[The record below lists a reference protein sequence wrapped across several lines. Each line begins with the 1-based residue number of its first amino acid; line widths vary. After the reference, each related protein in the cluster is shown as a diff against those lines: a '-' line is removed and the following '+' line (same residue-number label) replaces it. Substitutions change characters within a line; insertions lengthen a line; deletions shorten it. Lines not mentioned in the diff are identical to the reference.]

1 MSTQLVTVATFN
13 FATDP
18 NLLLL
23 KAKLADNGIAYNAAD
38 ENTIGI
44 DPLLSISVGGIR
56 VLVNEQDAARAR
68 EIIQEI
74 NDINQESREIV
85 DFEKYDEPEDNVSF
99 EIITPDTG
107 LTPSNT
113 NSTYLIIV
121 GALAALLVLALLFT
135 VLREL

>member
-56 VLVNEQDAARAR
+56 VLVNEQDAARAQ

-85 DFEKYDEPEDNVSF
+85 DFEKYDESEDNVSF

-121 GALAALLVLALLFT
+121 SALAALLVLALLFT